1 MRGGGNW
8 YCVPGF
14 AGFVVVSPDLCGIG
28 VVSPELVS
36 PELPRSF
43 IEILDP

>member
-14 AGFVVVSPDLCGIG
+14 VVSPDLCGIG